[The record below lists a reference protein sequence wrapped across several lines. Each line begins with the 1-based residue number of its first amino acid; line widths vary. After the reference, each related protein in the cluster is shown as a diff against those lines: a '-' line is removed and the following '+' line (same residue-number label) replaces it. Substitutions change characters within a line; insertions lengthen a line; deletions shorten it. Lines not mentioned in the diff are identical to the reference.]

1 MLVLKFLQTA
11 LDTQEMVGR
20 HGKATRRGSRRVSI
34 HVNAVFFFGI
44 FSTSFCLRL
53 AFIQN
58 VEKPV
63 VKASPAFFT
72 FQLRSSARP
81 TTSLNQV

>member
-11 LDTQEMVGR
+11 LDTQEMAR
-20 HGKATRRGSRRVSI
+20 KRRGSRCVSI
-34 HVNAVFFFGI
+34 HVNAVFILGI

-72 FQLRSSARP
+72 FQVRSSARP
-81 TTSLNQV
+81 TTTLNQV